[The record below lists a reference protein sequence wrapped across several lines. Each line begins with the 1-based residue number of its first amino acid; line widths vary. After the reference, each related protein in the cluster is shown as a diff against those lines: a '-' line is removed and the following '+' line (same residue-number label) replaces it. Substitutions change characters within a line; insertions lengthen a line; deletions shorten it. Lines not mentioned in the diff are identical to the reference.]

1 MSTGPAAPRAL
12 RRLRGLARPIAALVL
27 TAAAVLGGW
36 LLVLEPALGSR
47 PVLVRDEAMSPSLR
61 TGDVA
66 LAVRPDGPLGA
77 GTIVA
82 VRRDGLV
89 EVTRAIGRE
98 EVPVDAGA
106 DARAAAGLL
115 VRADGEPLEVV
126 HVVPLDDVLGE
137 VGAAVPRVGL
147 PVVLLRDPTTSPLG
161 TGVVVVVLA
170 LTGIGTVELA
180 RERRRRSE

>member
-1 MSTGPAAPRAL
+1 MPA
-12 RRLRGLARPIAALVL
+12 RLRSVARPVAALVL
-27 TAAAVLGGW
+27 TATAVLGGW

-47 PVLVRDEAMSPSLR
+47 PVLVRDEALSPSLR

-66 LAVRPDGPLGA
+66 LAVTPDGPLGA

-82 VRRDGLV
+82 VRRDGRV
-89 EVTRAIGRE
+89 DVTRAIGRE
-98 EVPVDAGA
+98 EVPVEAGPA
-106 DARAAAGLL
+106 ARAAAGLL

-126 HVVPLDDVLGE
+126 HVVAPDDVLGE

-170 LTGIGTVELA
+170 LTVVGAVELI